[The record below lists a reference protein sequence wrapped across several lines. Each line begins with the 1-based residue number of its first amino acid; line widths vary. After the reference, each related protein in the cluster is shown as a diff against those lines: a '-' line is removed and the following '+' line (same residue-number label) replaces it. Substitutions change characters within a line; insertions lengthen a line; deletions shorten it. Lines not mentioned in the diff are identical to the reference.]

1 MKKYLIVILL
11 IIPIIT
17 ACTNSKQSETIKNK
31 FMMIKANSDNKVIIN
46 KNSITKNVTFLNY
59 EVDGTIIQLIVAK
72 STDNKIKLAFNT
84 CQSCNP
90 SPNAYFIQKGEYLE
104 CQNCGSKFKID
115 EINVKK
121 HGCNPLPVEEKE
133 ENKNQIIINKS
144 YIEKYKTKFINWKG
158 KIK

>member
-11 IIPIIT
+11 IIPIIK
-17 ACTNSKQSETIKNK
+17 ACTDSKQSETIKNK

-72 STDNKIKLAFNT
+72 SIDNKIKLAFNT
-84 CQSCNP
+84 CQSR
-90 SPNAYFIQKGEYLE
+90 
-104 CQNCGSKFKID
+104 
-115 EINVKK
+115 
-121 HGCNPLPVEEKE
+121 NPLPVEEKE

-144 YIEKYKTKFINWKG
+144 YIEKYKTKFINWKE